1 MNRIKL
7 LLLVGLLTIAC
18 AMPASAQFSW
28 GPKVG
33 FTTSKLHLNDDALDS
48 KNQTGFTGG
57 LMAEVMLPV
66 FNLGVDGSVMYVH
79 RAAKVGVED
88 LGETT
93 IKRDYIEIPINLK
106 WKIGIPA
113 IGNIVTPYLF
123 TGPSFAFLCSE
134 KDYKNFIENKSCDIT
149 WNFGLGVQ
157 LLNKIQ
163 VSASYGLGLTKAIET
178 KAFDVDDVEVPIYNG
193 KDRYWTVTAAYL
205 F

>member
-1 MNRIKL
+1 MKKL
-7 LLLVGLLTIAC
+7 KALVLALALAVGC
-18 AMPASAQFSW
+18 AAPVAAQISF
-28 GPKVG
+28 GPKIG
-33 FTTSKLHLNDDALDS
+33 FTTSKLHMNKDALKT

-79 RAAKVGVED
+79 RAVKLSDE
-88 LGETT
+88 ETLN
-93 IKRDYIEIPINLK
+93 RDYIEIPINLK

-123 TGPSFAFLCSE
+123 TGPSFAFLCSK
-134 KDYKNFIENKSCDIT
+134 KDYKNFIENKTCDIT

-163 VSASYGLGLTKAIET
+163 VSASYGLGLNKSIET
-178 KAFDVDDVEVPIYNG
+178 KAFDIDGVETPIYSG

>member
-1 MNRIKL
+1 MNRIKS

-33 FTTSKLHLNDDALDS
+33 FTTSKLHLNKDALDS

-79 RAAKVGVED
+79 RATKFGN
-88 LGETT
+88 ETLN
-93 IKRDYIEIPINLK
+93 RDYIEIPINLK

-113 IGNIVTPYLF
+113 ISNIVTPYLF

-134 KDYKNFIENKSCDIT
+134 KDYKNFVENKSCDIT

>member
-1 MNRIKL
+1 MKNLKV
-7 LLLVGLLTIAC
+7 LVIAVIM
-18 AMPASAQFSW
+18 AVGFAAPASAQFSW

-33 FTTSKLHLNDDALDS
+33 FTTSKLHINRSALDS

-79 RAAKVGVED
+79 RAAKFEN
-88 LGETT
+88 ETLN
-93 IKRDYIEIPINLK
+93 RDYIEIPINLK
-106 WKIGIPA
+106 WKIGVPA

-123 TGPSFAFLCSE
+123 TGPSFAFLCSK
-134 KDYKNFIENKSCDIT
+134 KDYKNFVENKSCDIT

-163 VSASYGLGLTKAIET
+163 VSASYGLGLSKAVET
-178 KAFDVDDVEVPIYNG
+178 KAFDINGVETPIYNG

>member
-1 MNRIKL
+1 MKNLKALVLTLALAVVCVAPAAAQIK
-7 LLLVGLLTIAC
+7 
-18 AMPASAQFSW
+18 F

-33 FTTSKLHLNDDALDS
+33 FTTSKLHMNKDGLKT

-79 RAAKVGVED
+79 RAVKIGD
-88 LGETT
+88 DETLN
-93 IKRDYIEIPINLK
+93 RDYIEIPINLK
-106 WKIGIPA
+106 WKIGVPA

-123 TGPSFAFLCSE
+123 TGPSFAFLCSK
-134 KDYKNFIENKSCDIT
+134 KDYKDFVENKSCAVT

-157 LLNKIQ
+157 LLNKVQI
-163 VSASYGLGLTKAIET
+163 SASYGLGLNKA
-178 KAFDVDDVEVPIYNG
+178 VESKLGVSNNGSDIYG

>member
-1 MNRIKL
+1 MKNLKVLAIVVL
-7 LLLVGLLTIAC
+7 LAVGSALS
-18 AMPASAQFSW
+18 ASAQFSW

-33 FTTSKLHLNDDALDS
+33 FTTSKLHLNKDALDS

-57 LMAEVMLPV
+57 LMAEIMLPV

-79 RAAKVGVED
+79 RAAKFED
-88 LGETT
+88 ETLN
-93 IKRDYIEIPINLK
+93 RDYIEIPINLK

-113 IGNIVTPYLF
+113 IGNIVTPYIF
-123 TGPSFAFLCSE
+123 TGPSFAFLCSK
-134 KDYKNFIENKSCDIT
+134 KDYKNFVENKSCDIT

-157 LLNKIQ
+157 LLNKVQ
-163 VSASYGLGLTKAIET
+163 VSASYGLGLNKAIET
-178 KAFDVDDVEVPIYNG
+178 KAFDIEGTKTPIYSG